1 MTRRRTRPARSGE
14 AGVTLVE
21 VLVSLAIF
29 AVIGVAGYAMLD
41 LVLRSARLTEGR
53 LAQLGQME
61 RAMYLVGVDFA
72 QAEGGS
78 LLADG
83 MMVSIHRR
91 ARDLGGGDITVGYG
105 LAGTVL
111 TRRLSDGQ
119 GAVLADQALLPGVT
133 ALGWQFLDSGP
144 GWSGVWSGVWPAPGQ
159 VALLDGKVDNPRAVE
174 LTLTLTDGR
183 ILRRVAVLPGAVP

>member
-1 MTRRRTRPARSGE
+1 MNRPHTRPARSGE

-53 LAQLGQME
+53 LSHLGQME

-72 QAEGGS
+72 QAESGS

-83 MMVSIHRR
+83 TMVSIHR
-91 ARDLGGGDITVGYG
+91 ATRDLVGGDITVGYG
-105 LAGTVL
+105 LAGTML
-111 TRRLSDGQ
+111 TRRLTDGR
-119 GAVLADQALLPGVT
+119 GAVLADQALLPGVV

-144 GWSGVWSGVWPAPGQ
+144 RWSGVWPAPGQ
-159 VALLDGKVDNPRAVE
+159 AALADGKPDNPRAVE
-174 LTLTLTDGR
+174 LTLTLSDGR
-183 ILRRVAVLPGAVP
+183 MLRRVAVLPAAVP

>member
-133 ALGWQFLDSGP
+133 ALGWQFLDNGP
-144 GWSGVWSGVWPAPGQ
+144 SWSGVWPAPGQ

-183 ILRRVAVLPGAVP
+183 MLRRVAVLPGAVP

>member
-1 MTRRRTRPARSGE
+1 MNRPHTRSARTGE

-53 LAQLGQME
+53 LSHLGQME

-72 QAEGGS
+72 QAESGS

-83 MMVSIHRR
+83 TMVSIHR
-91 ARDLGGGDITVGYG
+91 ATRDLVGGDITVGYG
-105 LAGTVL
+105 LAGTML
-111 TRRLSDGQ
+111 TRRLTDGR
-119 GAVLADQALLPGVT
+119 GAVLADQALLPGVA
-133 ALGWQFLDSGP
+133 ALGWQFLDGGP
-144 GWSGVWSGVWPAPGQ
+144 SWSGVWSGVWPAPGQ
-159 VALLDGKVDNPRAVE
+159 AAQVGGKPDNPRAVE
-174 LTLTLTDGR
+174 LTLTLSDGR
-183 ILRRVAVLPGAVP
+183 MLRRVAVLPAAVP

>member
-83 MMVSIHRR
+83 MMVSIHR
-91 ARDLGGGDITVGYG
+91 ATRDLGGGDITVGDG

-133 ALGWQFLDSGP
+133 ALGWQFLDNGP
-144 GWSGVWSGVWPAPGQ
+144 SWSGVWSGVWPASGQ
-159 VALLDGKVDNPRAVE
+159 VALLDGKVDNPLAVE

-183 ILRRVAVLPGAVP
+183 MLRRVAVLPGAVP

>member
-1 MTRRRTRPARSGE
+1 MNRPHTRPARTGE

-53 LAQLGQME
+53 LVHLGQME

-72 QAEGGS
+72 QAESGS
-78 LLADG
+78 LMADG
-83 MMVSIHRR
+83 TMVSIHR
-91 ARDLGGGDITVGYG
+91 ATRDLVGGDITVGYG
-105 LAGTVL
+105 LAGTML
-111 TRRLSDGQ
+111 TRRLSDENGQ
-119 GAVLADQALLPGVT
+119 VLADQALLPGVT

-144 GWSGVWSGVWPAPGQ
+144 GWSGVWPAPDQ
-159 VALLDGKVDNPRAVE
+159 AARADGKADNPRAVE
-174 LTLTLTDGR
+174 LILTLTDGKR
-183 ILRRVAVLPGAVP
+183 MRRVAVLPAAVP